1 VELLDILLH
10 NIMGGINPDTPIT
23 ATAMP
28 SINVTGSAP
37 NGIAVAPVLKEWNVP
52 TPVSQK
58 SQQGSSASGNPLMDS
73 LGQVGMQAALGLGKY
88 AYGQAKQASYNNQ
101 FGSDMMS
108 SDGFYQTPSAAK
120 AAGIENPTYWG
131 QGGGLFGTEG
141 TGFYG
146 GAPTGGN

>member
-1 VELLDILLH
+1 LEELQAIFLH
-10 NIMGGINPDTPIT
+10 NIMGGVNPNQQIS
-23 ATAMP
+23 ATALP
-28 SINVTGSAP
+28 ALNVTEGARSGF
-37 NGIAVAPVLKEWNVP
+37 NVAQEYKPWNVP
-52 TPVSQK
+52 TPQNQQSQ
-58 SQQGSSASGNPLMDS
+58 SAKSGNPMDQLS
-73 LGQVGMQAALGLGKY
+73 SMGLEAALGLGKY

-131 QGGGLFGTEG
+131 QGSGLFGTEG

-146 GAPTGGN
+146 GAPTGGG